1 MPGHP
6 PLDKVAASR
15 RRLTH
20 VYFNLFYLAQTLII
34 REIQILVLLLIAIA
48 AVGIVAKRLSIPP
61 AILLVLSGVALAL
74 IPGLPAV
81 RLPPELVLLLV
92 LPPLIYSAAV
102 AMSWREFR
110 FSLRPISLLA
120 VGCVVFTTVAAAAA
134 THWLLGLSWPVGFV
148 LGAIVS
154 PPDAVAPLS
163 IARRMQLPR
172 RILVI
177 LEGEGLANDATALI
191 LYRFAIVAVSAGAFS
206 FGKAAGTFAV
216 IIAGELLWGI
226 AVGWLMLRLRRWV
239 ADAQIEIVL
248 SILTPYLAY
257 WPPQHMGGSGV
268 LATVVAGLYVSW
280 NGLSMISAATRLQG
294 IFFWDVLVYLI
305 EGIVF
310 LMTGLQ
316 ARTLLMGLSS
326 YSWSA
331 LADSAAVV
339 SVVVILARFVW
350 IYPATYLPRW
360 LIPAIA
366 RKDPAP
372 PWQWPFVL
380 GFTGVRGIVS
390 LAAALAIPL
399 AMDDGRPFPD
409 RNLIL
414 FLTFSIILV
423 TLVGQGLMLPGLI
436 RALGLD
442 NAGARELHADRT
454 EERLARRHAIEAALT
469 RLDALAMER
478 GLTDSVVRPL
488 RAEYRE
494 RLSHFEH
501 TPQRAENHQPAASP
515 DEIELLLIAAERE
528 RINEL
533 YRQGTLRDEARR
545 RLEREFDLRE
555 ANITN
560 HQHAL

>member
-1 MPGHP
+1 
-6 PLDKVAASR
+6 LAR
-15 RRLTH
+15 E
-20 VYFNLFYLAQTLII
+20 YFKLFSPAQKLIT
-34 REIQILVLLLIAIA
+34 REIEILLVLLIAIA
-48 AVGIVAKRLSIPP
+48 AVGVVAKRSNIPP
-61 AILLVLSGVALAL
+61 AILLVLTGVVLAL
-74 IPGLPAV
+74 VPGLPAV
-81 RLPPELVLLLV
+81 RLAPELVLLLV
-92 LPPLIYSAAV
+92 LPPLIYSSAV
-102 AMSWREFR
+102 AMSWREFH
-110 FSLRPISLLA
+110 FNLRPISLLA
-120 VGCVVFTTVAAAAA
+120 IGCVVFTTVAAAAA

-206 FGKAAGTFAV
+206 LGKAAGMFAV

-248 SILTPYLAY
+248 SILTPYVAY
-257 WPPQHMGGSGV
+257 WPPEHLGGSGV

-280 NGLSMISAATRLQG
+280 HGLSMISAATRLQG

-316 ARTLLMGLSS
+316 ARTSIMALGT
-326 YSWSA
+326 YSLPV
-331 LADSAAVV
+331 LAGSAAVV

-366 RKDPAP
+366 RKDPSP

-390 LAAALAIPL
+390 LAAALAIPF
-399 AMDDGRPFPD
+399 AIDSGRPFPD
-409 RNLIL
+409 RDLIL
-414 FLTFSIILV
+414 FLTFAVILV
-423 TLVGQGLMLPGLI
+423 TLVGQGLMLPAVI
-436 RALGLD
+436 RVLGLA
-442 NAGARELHADRT
+442 NAGERELQAART
-454 EERLARRHAIEAALT
+454 EELLARRHAIEAAIE
-469 RLDALAMER
+469 RLDRLAAER
-478 GLTDSVVRPL
+478 GLPDEVVRRL
-488 RAEYRE
+488 RAEHRD
-494 RLSHFEH
+494 RLGHFEH
-501 TPQRAENHQPAASP
+501 APQRGENHQHPAAIP

-533 YRQGTLRDEARR
+533 YRQGTLKDEARR
-545 RLEREFDLRE
+545 RLERELDLRE
-555 ANITN
+555 ANLAY
-560 HQHAL
+560 HQHEN